1 MVDNTHFS
9 CREVMVS
16 WTRGSDSRETAG
28 QERLR
33 SEFKLSPPPL
43 QQKREREGV
52 ERERE
57 REKEQLK
64 KERWEGDG
72 RRFLI

>member
-16 WTRGSDSRETAG
+16 WARGSDSRETAG

-33 SEFKLSPPPL
+33 SEFKLSPPPPT
-43 QQKREREGV
+43 KEGERGGW
-52 ERERE
+52 RE